1 MTGREGTEALPRE
14 TILRVLHEG
23 LSDTRSDVDGLI
35 ERLITVYRGK
45 EALDGN
51 EQVIALGFLVCA
63 HALREAS
70 LMQEIAVR
78 EEIQELHRL
87 ASSILRSLERT
98 ERALDIERRARARHR
113 PPETLVEDL
122 GPTQQAR

>member
-1 MTGREGTEALPRE
+1 MPRE

-23 LSDTRSDVDGLI
+23 LSETRSDVDGLS
-35 ERLITVYRGK
+35 ERLIGIFRGK
-45 EALDGN
+45 QTDLET

-78 EEIQELHRL
+78 EEIQELHEL
-87 ASSILRSLERT
+87 ASLILDALERT
-98 ERALDIERRARARHR
+98 ERALELERRARARR
-113 PPETLVEDL
+113 KVPDELLEELAPK
-122 GPTQQAR
+122 PSS